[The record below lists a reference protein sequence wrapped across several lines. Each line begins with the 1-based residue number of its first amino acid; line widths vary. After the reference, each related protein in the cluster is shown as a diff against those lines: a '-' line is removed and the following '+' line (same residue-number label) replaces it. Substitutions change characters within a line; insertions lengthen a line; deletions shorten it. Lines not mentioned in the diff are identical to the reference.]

1 MTNIQKFFSDTK
13 RIIKHD
19 RADNNGTYDGSR
31 CSKRIISLFESNLSQ
46 FPEIARSLGDY
57 WFTTYIQPS
66 SEINNEPTQEHLDWL
81 ANILSLFDGELEEN
95 HTFTKQDWQEI
106 RDTIN
111 YEAESL
117 PLDFLSSIMN
127 ILLEQGILN

>member
-1 MTNIQKFFSDTK
+1 MTNIQKFFADTA

-19 RADNNGTYDGSR
+19 RADNNGNYDGIR
-31 CSKRIISLFESNLSQ
+31 CSKRVVALFESNLSHL
-46 FPEIARSLGDY
+46 PEVARSLGDY
-57 WFTTYIQPS
+57 WFSTYIQSS
-66 SEINNEPTQEHLDWL
+66 SEKNSEPTQEHLDWL

-95 HTFTKQDWQEI
+95 HTFTKEDWQEI

-111 YEAESL
+111 YEAENL

-127 ILLEQGILN
+127 ILLEQGVLN